1 MNATLSLLP
10 VTETAFL
17 YGLLGAGLCAT
28 CGIIAAF
35 LHHSFCVELLSKPD
49 RKNALA
55 HFASPF
61 NMQLLAMCVAVVGTY
76 ICAILQLATTQTF
89 TIQLF
94 MDICV
99 ATLELNYLRYS
110 WARAGSIM
118 EAVYPKLA
126 RSLKR
131 LVFMAPLIFYA
142 QTVPAA
148 LDAMCATRPD
158 LAHILETGSVFEQAL
173 SSVAGITLFVFDV
186 ILLTGF
192 TRHIQKLYQ
201 SMEMGEAARTDR
213 FMIIARYGRVSCLVW
228 IVSNFMYIGSLMLEQ
243 GSFLFWLLMVG
254 LYVGSTLTVLTLYV
268 MKLALYKCAGGV
280 GSNVLSAK
288 SLGVVGG
295 STATRRKEEVV
306 SVKELVHG
314 VSQMGPK

>member
-1 MNATLSLLP
+1 MNATLSLP
-10 VTETAFL
+10 AAETALLYSFL
-17 YGLLGAGLCAT
+17 GTGLCAT
-28 CGIIAAF
+28 CGIIAAL
-35 LHHSFCVELLSKPD
+35 LHHSFCVELLAKPD
-49 RKNALA
+49 RENAFA

-76 ICAILQLATTQTF
+76 ICAILQLATTQTY

-118 EAVYPKLA
+118 EIVYPKLA

-131 LVFMAPLIFYA
+131 LVFLAPLIFYA
-142 QTVPAA
+142 QTLPAA
-148 LDAMCATRPD
+148 LDAMCAMRPD
-158 LAHILETGSVFEQAL
+158 LAYIVETGSVLEQAF
-173 SSVAGITLFVFDV
+173 SSVAGIALFVFDV
-186 ILLTGF
+186 VLLAGF
-192 TRHIQKLYQ
+192 TRHIRKLYQ

-254 LYVGSTLTVLTLYV
+254 LYVGSTLTVLVLYT
-268 MKLALYKCAGGV
+268 MKLALYKCAGGI

-295 STATRRKEEVV
+295 STTTTRRKEEVV

-314 VSQMGPK
+314 V